1 MEDNEN
7 KETNVKATIDAVT
20 GLVKAIPIYQDT
32 LQPSAQQI
40 GKSLE
45 TVTKAVNIALAP
57 IKGLVW
63 GYEKIE
69 EFISQSVTKK
79 LQNVPEENIITP
91 SPSIAG
97 PTIEALRFTGEDLN
111 LRELYSNLLAN
122 AMNNKSADSIHPGYV
137 EIIKNLSS
145 DEALILQTFCS
156 QNQFPLI
163 DLLHQI
169 PESNSEVVVYKNFS
183 YFMKLS
189 NLKKPDLTP
198 VYIDNICRLGLTEI
212 PVGKYIISK
221 GVYERLENDNSL
233 FTLKADIVQS
243 GKGFIDFNRKLIR
256 LTNFGQLFIN
266 NVVAEKK

>member
-1 MEDNEN
+1 MEEN
-7 KETNVKATIDAVT
+7 KDTNIKATIDAVT
-20 GLVKAIPIYQDT
+20 GLVQAIPVYQDT
-32 LQPSAQQI
+32 LQPSAKQI

-45 TVTKAVNIALAP
+45 TVAKTVNIALAP
-57 IKGLVW
+57 IKVLVW

-122 AMNNKSADSIHPGYV
+122 AMDNTTADSIHPGYV

-145 DEALILQTFCS
+145 DEALILQAFCS

-163 DLLHQI
+163 DIFHQI
-169 PESNSEVVVYKNFS
+169 PELNSEVVVYRNFSHFKNF
-183 YFMKLS
+183 Y
-189 NLKKPDLTP
+189 NLKRPDLTS

-212 PVGKYIISK
+212 PVGKYIIKK
-221 GVYERLENDNSL
+221 GLYERLENDNSL
-233 FTLKADIVQS
+233 FTLKANIAQ
-243 GKGFIDFNRKLIR
+243 GKGFIDFNRKVIR
-256 LTNFGQLFIN
+256 LTNFGELFIN